1 MLQFIKENKSLSLVF
16 LSTILTG
23 CVATESL
30 ASLFVHVVNLG
41 LLLAMRVQARDN
53 KNYRTTSI
61 LILVA
66 VGLTAVMTTPTEG
79 RIVIEIV
86 NFGLLILVAW
96 LAGQE
101 AIFTE
106 WLATQHPTHP
116 VDHGEKH

>member
-1 MLQFIKENKSLSLVF
+1 MLQFITENKTLSLVF

-53 KNYRTTSI
+53 KNYKTTSI
-61 LILVA
+61 MILVA
-66 VGLTAVMTTPTEG
+66 VGLTAVMTPPTEG
-79 RIVIEIV
+79 RIVVEVI
-86 NFGLLILVAW
+86 NFGLLVLVAW
-96 LAGQE
+96 LAAQE
-101 AIFTE
+101 AIFLESLT
-106 WLATQHPTHP
+106 P